1 VVFVATT
8 AVRETPFTG
17 YANQVPLDVE
27 DYTCNGFWT
36 QRSVQNGFPCFSSS
50 QVEVIS
56 WRLLGTTALI
66 GAGTLVGLAAFE
78 IIALPVALYA
88 IPSLMLASYS
98 FWHSTTIDDYE
109 NEEQVAQMREE
120 AQRMTLEQVAARF
133 EWHKIFEN
141 RILTPSQFVNL
152 YRRQVLPM
160 GVVQLVNYYEKV
172 TRHADPFNETSSHFY
187 AVPHPREHAAKW
199 QTETQN
205 KTFKQIITEYPL
217 EKLEMLG
224 MIDFSEMQKIRELLV
239 TYRLA
244 EAGYQAQEELANQE
258 YQAATAMSRQ
268 VLERALGAIDGIYQ
282 ANEAVRANQGFE
294 NREMIDRLAIENES
308 AGRLREAR
316 DQHQERIA
324 AIFPNGR
331 IIARENLTPEHR
343 LIYDQSV
350 ITLHR
355 AEMEIGQNLNQRLQQ
370 HDDRYSRQRAELNAE
385 IERVSQACS
394 QMRERAQEQ
403 FRQDSEPANQAREQR
418 LRPHREQ
425 FERIAVDLDRTYR
438 AYLRQLRALR

>member
-1 VVFVATT
+1 
-8 AVRETPFTG
+8 
-17 YANQVPLDVE
+17 
-27 DYTCNGFWT
+27 
-36 QRSVQNGFPCFSSS
+36 
-50 QVEVIS
+50 
-56 WRLLGTTALI
+56 
-66 GAGTLVGLAAFE
+66 
-78 IIALPVALYA
+78 
-88 IPSLMLASYS
+88 
-98 FWHSTTIDDYE
+98 
-109 NEEQVAQMREE
+109 
-120 AQRMTLEQVAARF
+120 
-133 EWHKIFEN
+133 
-141 RILTPSQFVNL
+141 
-152 YRRQVLPM
+152 
-160 GVVQLVNYYEKV
+160 
-172 TRHADPFNETSSHFY
+172 
-187 AVPHPREHAAKW
+187 
-199 QTETQN
+199 
-205 KTFKQIITEYPL
+205 
-217 EKLEMLG
+217 
-224 MIDFSEMQKIRELLV
+224 QKIRELLV

-244 EAGYQAQEELANQE
+244 EAGYQAQEELAKQE

-316 DQHQERIA
+316 DLHQERIA
-324 AIFPNGR
+324 AIFPHGR
-331 IIARENLTPEHR
+331 IIARENLSPEHR

-350 ITLHR
+350 LTLHR

-370 HDDRYSRQRAELNAE
+370 HNDRYSRQRVELNAE

>member
-1 VVFVATT
+1 MATT

-17 YANQVPLDVE
+17 YANQVPLDAE
-27 DYTCNGFWT
+27 DYSCNGFWT

-66 GAGTLVGLAAFE
+66 GAGALVGLAAFE

-109 NEEQVAQMREE
+109 NEEQLAQMREE

-133 EWHKIFEN
+133 EWRKIFEN

-160 GVVQLVNYYEKV
+160 GVIELVNYYEKV
-172 TRHADPFNETSSHFY
+172 KRHADPFNETSGHFY

-199 QTETQN
+199 TTETQN
-205 KTFKQIITEYPL
+205 KTFKQIIIEYPL

-294 NREMIDRLAIENES
+294 NREM
-308 AGRLREAR
+308 
-316 DQHQERIA
+316 
-324 AIFPNGR
+324 
-331 IIARENLTPEHR
+331 
-343 LIYDQSV
+343 
-350 ITLHR
+350 
-355 AEMEIGQNLNQRLQQ
+355 
-370 HDDRYSRQRAELNAE
+370 
-385 IERVSQACS
+385 
-394 QMRERAQEQ
+394 
-403 FRQDSEPANQAREQR
+403 
-418 LRPHREQ
+418 
-425 FERIAVDLDRTYR
+425 
-438 AYLRQLRALR
+438 